1 MSVSV
6 YINPTVCRYAS
17 LLSASS
23 SLVSE
28 SRLACVLRWAA
39 FHHRSRAS
47 PRSASSTMKP
57 CSASCRRW
65 YDVAPVLSRSCW
77 ASWVA
82 VAGPSVRRSISIF
95 RRVGCDS
102 ARSPAADGV
111 IAEVAISATYLCKG
125 TFANKT
131 LQSPVVQ
138 RLPTGDQGEPIGCSQ
153 GDVAHR
159 VEHRAGQG
167 PEHGPTSSSGGHLAL
182 PRLVS
187 WKGRERGCESAA
199 HRLRKR
205 CAETREMGTGQA

>member
-47 PRSASSTMKP
+47 PRSESSTMKP
-57 CSASCRRW
+57 CSASCLRW

-82 VAGPSVRRSISIF
+82 VAGPSVRSSISIL

-111 IAEVAISATYLCKG
+111 IAEVAISATYLCKEI
-125 TFANKT
+125 
-131 LQSPVVQ
+131 LQRDVAEIAVAARGYGREHDDRLGVRRPLRLLRARH
-138 RLPTGDQGEPIGCSQ
+138 RLPARSGHPGRGSVP
-153 GDVAHR
+153 
-159 VEHRAGQG
+159 G
-167 PEHGPTSSSGGHLAL
+167 PLREA
-182 PRLVS
+182 PRGS
-187 WKGRERGCESAA
+187 
-199 HRLRKR
+199 
-205 CAETREMGTGQA
+205 